1 MMRGE
6 THSLMERETI
16 FSTERIWPLDTLIN
30 RVLNAGGGTVAELSV
45 TETGKETN
53 LYSGN

>member
-1 MMRGE
+1 
-6 THSLMERETI
+6 MECETI

-30 RVLNAGGGTVAELSV
+30 RVLNAGGGTVEELSV